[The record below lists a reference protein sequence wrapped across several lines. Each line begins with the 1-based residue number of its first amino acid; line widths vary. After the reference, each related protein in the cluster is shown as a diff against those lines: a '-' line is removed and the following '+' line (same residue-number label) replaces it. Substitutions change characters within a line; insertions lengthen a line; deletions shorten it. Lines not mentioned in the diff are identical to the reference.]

1 MAAFIRN
8 EDQPI
13 IPTEAL
19 DATGENVENAGET
32 GEELTQEDTTI
43 VPATA
48 EASDEPA
55 ISDPA
60 AE

>member
-8 EDQPI
+8 EDEPI
-13 IPTEAL
+13 L

-48 EASDEPA
+48 EGTDEAP